1 MKYEHFDCIVI
12 GAGHAGI
19 EAAHAA
25 AKMGANTA
33 LITISKKNHRTNE
46 L

>member
-1 MKYEHFDCIVI
+1 MEANKFDCIVI

-25 AKMGANTA
+25 AKIGAETA
-33 LITISKKNHRTNE
+33 LITISKKSVSIQE
-46 L
+46 